1 MGLDDK
7 TLLNAYKTAL
17 ALDRVFENEDF
28 NHPSVD
34 VRKQRSKNLL
44 FRRAKSPKV

>member
-7 TLLNAYKTAL
+7 TLLHAYKTAL
-17 ALDRVFENEDF
+17 ALDREFDNEDF
-28 NHPSVD
+28 NLLD
-34 VRKQRSKNLL
+34 VVVSKQRSKNLL